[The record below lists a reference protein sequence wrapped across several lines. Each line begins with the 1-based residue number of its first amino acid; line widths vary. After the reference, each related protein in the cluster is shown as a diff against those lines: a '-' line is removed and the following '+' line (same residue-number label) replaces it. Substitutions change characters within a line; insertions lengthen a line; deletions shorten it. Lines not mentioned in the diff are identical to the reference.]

1 MSQPQKEEITVSA
14 FLQSVQEE
22 TAKKASGTVLCY
34 EHLKITNDKDH
45 ATEEKLLDLRGLHLR
60 NVDFSGLKAT
70 RALFRET
77 GAYRCDFTGSNWSGA
92 QGNFQIY
99 GSNVSEANF
108 TGAERF
114 SFYDSYA
121 LRGCFPQGLTAEQT
135 QSITPVSY
143 YTERLLATCDDD
155 HFKHTIEEQ
164 KRISGLEAT
173 VAALAAQVA
182 QLTRQRQ

>member
-1 MSQPQKEEITVSA
+1 MSQPQQECITVSA
-14 FLQSVQEE
+14 FLQMVQEE
-22 TAKKASGTVLCY
+22 RAKHPSSAVLCC
-34 EHLKITNDKDH
+34 EHLKITNDKDSGS
-45 ATEEKLLDLRGLHLR
+45 EQQLLVLEDLHLR

-70 RALFRET
+70 KALFRET

-121 LRGCFPQGLTAEQT
+121 LRGCFPRGLNDKQI
-135 QSITPVSY
+135 QSITQVSY
-143 YTERLLATCDDD
+143 YTSILLATCNDD
-155 HFKHTIEEQ
+155 HFKYILEEQ

-173 VAALAAQVA
+173 VAALAAQVK
-182 QLTRQRQ
+182 QLSQLQQ